1 MLQHMMSF
9 CVYSANTYR
18 TYEINALQL
27 TSAQYYM
34 SVSTACDT
42 GALSLSLFCLILTN
56 PLWGKCGT
64 IQIV

>member
-9 CVYSANTYR
+9 CVYSANMYR

-27 TSAQYYM
+27 TSVQYCM

-42 GALSLSLFCLILTN
+42 SALSLSLFCLILTN
-56 PLWGKCGT
+56 PLRGKYSA